1 MLRLFRAGAVAAC
14 LQCVLILL
22 ITPLVLA
29 GWRYGMNVQRFPDA
43 DPMDTTMAAS
53 LEWSYLVIAT
63 GAALTTHRSI
73 DITARNIRRASR
85 LMRPSEPDEAAHRL
99 LVMCWFAAFG
109 CAGLALYLRLRR

>member
-43 DPMDTTMAAS
+43 DSLDIRANAQAAAKA
-53 LEWSYLVIAT
+53 V
-63 GAALTTHRSI
+63 
-73 DITARNIRRASR
+73 
-85 LMRPSEPDEAAHRL
+85 
-99 LVMCWFAAFG
+99 
-109 CAGLALYLRLRR
+109 